1 MTQPPPLSPRIQ
13 RANADYTLETIFE
26 YVRVNHGRIDS
37 NTHRCLLVDAEGA
50 FGTLCRLDR
59 STITREN
66 AAKKFLKMCINISKK
81 QSKTV

>member
-13 RANADYTLETIFE
+13 RANADYTLENIFE

-37 NTHRCLLVDAEGA
+37 NTRRYLLVEAEGA

-59 STITREN
+59 STITRESAARKFIN
-66 AAKKFLKMCINISKK
+66 MAINIAKKRA
-81 QSKTV
+81 